1 MLTVVQNKVT
11 KEGYVAL
18 HIRIGKA
25 VHDTS
30 RNKVTTPTTSQNPP
44 LTTAASLIIVVLSCQ
59 FKSSLKPF

>member
-1 MLTVVQNKVT
+1 MAVVQNKVT

-30 RNKVTTPTTSQNPP
+30 RNKVTTTTKR
-44 LTTAASLIIVVLSCQ
+44 TAATAQWL
-59 FKSSLKPF
+59 

>member
-1 MLTVVQNKVT
+1 MLAVVQNKVT

-30 RNKVTTPTTSQNPP
+30 RNKVTTPTKR
-44 LTTAASLIIVVLSCQ
+44 TAATWQ
-59 FKSSLKPF
+59 